1 MTLYHN
7 SIIISNL
14 CSNNIIK
21 DNLNLIILFDKI
33 YKLTKMEGDFMS
45 NNNINND
52 DICDIYS
59 NKICDNC
66 GKCLEEDG
74 IDIRAIN
81 IDEIAKDVE
90 ENQYLEEELKLA
102 MEALKVEREAE
113 ESDEVSDL
121 FSLEDD
127 DYIDAFEN
135 IAYLDEIGLEDN
147 LSLDELTEE
156 VYPGVLKLK
165 RKL

>member
-1 MTLYHN
+1 
-7 SIIISNL
+7 
-14 CSNNIIK
+14 
-21 DNLNLIILFDKI
+21 
-33 YKLTKMEGDFMS
+33 MEGDLMI

-81 IDEIAKDVE
+81 IDEIAKNVE
-90 ENQYLEEELKLA
+90 ENQYLEEELRLA
-102 MEALKVEREAE
+102 MEALKEEKKIQEANE
-113 ESDEVSDL
+113 LSEMLEQ
-121 FSLEDD
+121 EDD
-127 DYIDAFEN
+127 EYIDAFDN
-135 IAYLDEIGLEDN
+135 IAYLDEIGLEDD

-156 VYPGVLKLK
+156 VYPGVLKLR
-165 RKL
+165 RKE

>member
-1 MTLYHN
+1 
-7 SIIISNL
+7 
-14 CSNNIIK
+14 
-21 DNLNLIILFDKI
+21 
-33 YKLTKMEGDFMS
+33 MEGDLMI

-81 IDEIAKDVE
+81 IDEIAKNVE
-90 ENQYLEEELKLA
+90 ENQYLEEELRLA
-102 MEALKVEREAE
+102 MEALKEERKIQEANE
-113 ESDEVSDL
+113 LSEMLEQ
-121 FSLEDD
+121 EDD
-127 DYIDAFEN
+127 EYIDAFDN
-135 IAYLDEIGLEDN
+135 IAYLDEIGLEDD

-156 VYPGVLKLK
+156 VYPGVLRLR
-165 RKL
+165 RKE

>member
-1 MTLYHN
+1 
-7 SIIISNL
+7 
-14 CSNNIIK
+14 
-21 DNLNLIILFDKI
+21 
-33 YKLTKMEGDFMS
+33 MEGDLMI

-81 IDEIAKDVE
+81 IDEIAKNVE
-90 ENQYLEEELKLA
+90 ENQYLEEELRLA
-102 MEALKVEREAE
+102 MEALKEERKIQEANE
-113 ESDEVSDL
+113 LSEMLEQ
-121 FSLEDD
+121 EDD
-127 DYIDAFEN
+127 EYIDAFDN
-135 IAYLDEIGLEDN
+135 IAYLDEIGLEDD

-156 VYPGVLKLK
+156 VYPGVLKLR
-165 RKL
+165 RKE

>member
-1 MTLYHN
+1 
-7 SIIISNL
+7 
-14 CSNNIIK
+14 
-21 DNLNLIILFDKI
+21 
-33 YKLTKMEGDFMS
+33 MEGDLMI

-81 IDEIAKDVE
+81 IDEIAKNVE
-90 ENQYLEEELKLA
+90 ENQYLEEELRLA
-102 MEALKVEREAE
+102 MEALKEERKIQEANE
-113 ESDEVSDL
+113 LSEMLEQ
-121 FSLEDD
+121 EDD
-127 DYIDAFEN
+127 EYIDVFDN
-135 IAYLDEIGLEDN
+135 IAYLDEIGLEDD

-156 VYPGVLKLK
+156 VYPGVLRLR
-165 RKL
+165 RKE